1 MRKCSLELWEEL
13 CPNATYRGMAALI
26 EQPRNTAWNL
36 TLPAF
41 LYVLLGFL
49 PLAHHSSI

>member
-1 MRKCSLELWEEL
+1 MRKCSLEPWEEL
-13 CPNATYRGMAALI
+13 CPNATDRGKAALT

-49 PLAHHSSI
+49 PLAQTP